1 MKRDPKKSR
10 FNFEELKEGATSSD
24 RERRKNIFIEYFE
37 RFQEFPS
44 YFFDNERAV
53 DARLSETIKDLSADP
68 ELDESMRRGLKLLLA
83 RLPSLDVIPENS

>member
-1 MKRDPKKSR
+1 MQRDPKKSR
-10 FNFEELKEGATSSD
+10 FNFEELKEGATSTD

-44 YFFDNERAV
+44 YFFDNERGV

-68 ELDESMRRGLKLLLA
+68 EVDESMRKGIKALMA
-83 RLPSLDVIPENS
+83 RLPSLDVIPGNS